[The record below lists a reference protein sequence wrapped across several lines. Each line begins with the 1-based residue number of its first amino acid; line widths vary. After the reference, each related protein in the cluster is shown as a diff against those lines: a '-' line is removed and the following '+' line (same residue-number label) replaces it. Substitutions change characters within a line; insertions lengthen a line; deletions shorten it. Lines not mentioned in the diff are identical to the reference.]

1 MEIDLG
7 FVGYITEDKA
17 IKITI
22 NEFRGVEYIHI
33 REYMRDVDMAAYLL
47 DKAGDILTEIYLE
60 KLGGEKQLDLFD
72 KEKIYDK

>member
-1 MEIDLG
+1 
-7 FVGYITEDKA
+7 
-17 IKITI
+17 
-22 NEFRGVEYIHI
+22 
-33 REYMRDVDMAAYLL
+33 L